1 MIYYLNPHE
10 KNEEKREE
18 QLKIIYNPEKK
29 IDIVENMPERKG
41 PPKR

>member
-1 MIYYLNPHE
+1 MIYYLNPQ
-10 KNEEKREE
+10 KKMKRREKR
-18 QLKIIYNPEKK
+18 KIIYNPEKK